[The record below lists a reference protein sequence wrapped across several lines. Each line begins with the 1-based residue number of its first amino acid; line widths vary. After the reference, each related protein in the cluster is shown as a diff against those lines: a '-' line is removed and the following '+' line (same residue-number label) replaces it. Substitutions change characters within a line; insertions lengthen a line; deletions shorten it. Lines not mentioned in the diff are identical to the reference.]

1 MRVLIWIVD
10 ESWETAVAAAA
21 EFLPSDAEITLL
33 HVRAGD
39 AESVARGAL
48 HGLLGRPHRIQAASM
63 TAISEQSANEIL
75 SEASRLLGREANI
88 DARSGRAEREVVAA
102 AEQVDLLLLVRDADR
117 AHRGPHSLGPT
128 TRYVVE
134 YAPCA
139 VLLVWPSGEATAARV
154 TV

>member
-1 MRVLIWIVD
+1 MRVLVWIVD
-10 ESWETAVAAAA
+10 DSWETAVAAAA
-21 EFLPSDAEITLL
+21 GFLPSDAEITLL
-33 HVRAGD
+33 HVRAVD

-48 HGLLGRPHRIQAASM
+48 HGLLGRPRPTQAESM
-63 TAISEQSANEIL
+63 KAISEQSANEIL
-75 SEASRLLGREANI
+75 TEASGLLGRHANI
-88 DARSGRAEREVVAA
+88 DARAGRAEREVVAA

-134 YAPCA
+134 HAPCD
-139 VLLVWPSGEATAARV
+139 VLLLWPGGQASAERG

>member
-1 MRVLIWIVD
+1 MRALVWIVD
-10 ESWETAVAAAA
+10 DSWASAVAAAA

-48 HGLLGRPHRIQAASM
+48 RGLLGRPHPRQDGSM
-63 TAISEQSANEIL
+63 KAISEQSANEIL
-75 SEASRLLGREANI
+75 SEARTLLGREANI
-88 DARSGRAEREVVAA
+88 DARAGRAEREVVAA
-102 AEQVDLLLLVRDADR
+102 AEQVDLLVLVRDTDR
-117 AHRGPHSLGPT
+117 TRRGPHSLGPT

-134 YAPCA
+134 HAPCA